1 MIRDTEAAAAHGN
14 RDDTRAGPDKT
25 LYHENNP
32 AAPSRDLRRLGLGT
46 AQFGLDY
53 AIDCRETRPDEPQI
67 AEILAAAAASG
78 MDVLDTAPAY
88 GNAETILGRTL
99 PPTHRF
105 RIVTKTTAFPD
116 DRMTPANADALIDQF
131 HRSLSALR
139 VRSVYGLM
147 IHKVDNLLGA
157 GGGHLF
163 EAMETLRADG
173 VAGKIGASVYSA
185 DQIELILDRF
195 PIDLIQ
201 LPVSILDQRLIESG
215 HLRVLKQRGVEV
227 HARSAFLKGLIF
239 ADPAALPSHFGPVGN
254 TLSELRFRAGEAGLD
269 VATAALTF
277 LLDLDDI
284 DTVLIGVTKTS
295 QLAKVLDG
303 VRESAGARIRS
314 PQSFSVAD
322 PAIVNPALWPDF
334 KTVAAQ

>member
-1 MIRDTEAAAAHGN
+1 MFNKNNSATLSRDT
-14 RDDTRAGPDKT
+14 
-25 LYHENNP
+25 
-32 AAPSRDLRRLGLGT
+32 RRLGLGT
-46 AQFGLDY
+46 VQFGLDY
-53 AIDCRETRPDEPQI
+53 AINRCETRPDEPQI
-67 AEILAAAAASG
+67 AEILAIAATSD
-78 MDVLDTAPAY
+78 MCVLDTAPAY

-105 RIVTKTTAFPD
+105 RIVTKTTAFSD
-116 DRMTPANADALIDQF
+116 DCMTPANADALIDEFQ
-131 HRSLSALR
+131 RSLSALR
-139 VRSVYGLM
+139 VQSVYGLM
-147 IHKVDNLLGA
+147 IHKADNLLGA
-157 GGGHLF
+157 GGEHLF

-215 HLRVLKQRGVEV
+215 HLRALKQRGVEV

-239 ADPAALPSHFGPVGN
+239 ADPAALPSHFRSVGN
-254 TLSELRFRAGEAGLD
+254 TLSELRSCAGEAGLD
-269 VATAALTF
+269 IATAALIF

-284 DTVLIGVTKTS
+284 DTVLIGVTKAS

-303 VRESAGARIRS
+303 VRESAGAHLRS
-314 PQSFSVAD
+314 PQLFSVTD
-322 PAIVNPALWPDF
+322 PTIVNPALWPDF
-334 KTVAAQ
+334 KTFAAQ